1 MNESVNAHPQAKNIL
16 ITGRPRVGK
25 STIIKKVV
33 ERLCT
38 AGYKSIAGFYTTEI
52 IRDNKRV
59 GFSINTLDGRIGRLA
74 EVGFES
80 PYRLGKYGIDMKS
93 FEAIAL
99 TSLEGAITPHPALSP
114 KGRGGIII
122 DEIGYMELKSKPF
135 RELVIKALDSPA
147 FVLAAIMRNRFDF
160 VDEIKARNDVEVI
173 TVRVDNRDRL
183 TDEIAARFSTLFKN
197 SAII

>member
-1 MNESVNAHPQAKNIL
+1 MDKSVNAHPQAKNIL

-33 ERLCT
+33 EKLCT
-38 AGYKSIAGFYTTEI
+38 AGYKNIAGFYTTEI

-93 FEAIAL
+93 FEAVAL
-99 TSLEGAITPHPALSP
+99 TSLEHAIKTNSL
-114 KGRGGIII
+114 IVI
-122 DEIGYMELKSKPF
+122 DEIGYMELKSKRF

-147 FVLAAIMRNRFDF
+147 FVLAAIMRNKFDF
-160 VDEIKARNDVEVI
+160 ADIIKARNDVEVI
-173 TVRVDNRDRL
+173 TIRTDNRNRL
-183 TDEIAARFSTLFKN
+183 TDEIAARFSTLFRN

>member
-1 MNESVNAHPQAKNIL
+1 MNKPANTSHHAKNIL
-16 ITGRPRVGK
+16 LTGRPRVGK

-33 ERLCT
+33 EKLCT
-38 AGYKSIAGFYTTEI
+38 AGYKSIAGFYTAEI

-93 FEAIAL
+93 FEAVAL
-99 TSLEGAITPHPALSP
+99 TSLEHAIKTNSL
-114 KGRGGIII
+114 IVI
-122 DEIGYMELKSKPF
+122 DEIGYMELKSKRF

-147 FVLAAIMRNRFDF
+147 FVLAAIMRNKFDF
-160 VDEIKARNDVEVI
+160 ADIIKARNDVEVI
-173 TVRVDNRDRL
+173 TIRTDNRNRL
-183 TDEIAARFSTLFKN
+183 TDEIAARFSTLFRN

>member
-33 ERLCT
+33 EKLCT
-38 AGYKSIAGFYTTEI
+38 AGYKSIAGFYTAEI

-59 GFSINTLDGRIGRLA
+59 GFIINTLDGRIGRLA

-99 TSLEGAITPHPALSP
+99 TSLEHAIKTNSL
-114 KGRGGIII
+114 IVI
-122 DEIGYMELKSKPF
+122 DEIGYMELKSKRF

-147 FVLAAIMRNRFDF
+147 FVLAAIMRNKFDF
-160 VDEIKARNDVEVI
+160 ADIIKARNDVEVI
-173 TVRVDNRDRL
+173 TVRTDNRDRL
-183 TDEIAARFSTLFKN
+183 TNEITARFSTLF
-197 SAII
+197 

>member
-1 MNESVNAHPQAKNIL
+1 MDKSANVHPQVKNIL
-16 ITGRPRVGK
+16 LTGRPRVGK

-33 ERLCT
+33 EKLCT
-38 AGYKSIAGFYTTEI
+38 AGYKSIAGFYTAEI

-99 TSLEGAITPHPALSP
+99 TSLEHAIKTNSL
-114 KGRGGIII
+114 IVI
-122 DEIGYMELKSKPF
+122 DEIGYMELKSKRF

-147 FVLAAIMRNRFDF
+147 FVLAAIMRNKFDF
-160 VDEIKARNDVEVI
+160 ADIIKARNDVEVI
-173 TVRVDNRDRL
+173 TIRTDNRNRL
-183 TDEIAARFSTLFKN
+183 TDEIAARFSTLFRN

>member
-1 MNESVNAHPQAKNIL
+1 MDKSANVHPQVKNIL
-16 ITGRPRVGK
+16 LTGRPRVGK

-33 ERLCT
+33 EKLCT
-38 AGYKSIAGFYTTEI
+38 AGYKSIAGFYTAEI

-93 FEAIAL
+93 FEAVAL
-99 TSLEGAITPHPALSP
+99 TSLEHAIKTNSL
-114 KGRGGIII
+114 IVI
-122 DEIGYMELKSKPF
+122 DEIGYMELKSKRF

-147 FVLAAIMRNRFDF
+147 FVLAAIMRNKFDF
-160 VDEIKARNDVEVI
+160 ADIIKARNDVEVI
-173 TVRVDNRDRL
+173 TVRTDNRDRL

>member
-1 MNESVNAHPQAKNIL
+1 MDKSANVHPQVKNIL

-33 ERLCT
+33 EKLCT
-38 AGYKSIAGFYTTEI
+38 AGYKSIAGFYTAEI

-99 TSLEGAITPHPALSP
+99 TSLEHAIKTNSL
-114 KGRGGIII
+114 IVI
-122 DEIGYMELKSKPF
+122 DEIGYMELKSKRF
-135 RELVIKALDSPA
+135 RELVIKALDSTA
-147 FVLAAIMRNRFDF
+147 FVLAAIMRNKFDF
-160 VDEIKARNDVEVI
+160 ADIIKARNDVEVI
-173 TVRVDNRDRL
+173 TVRTDNRDRL

>member
-1 MNESVNAHPQAKNIL
+1 MNKPANTSHHAKNIL
-16 ITGRPRVGK
+16 LTGSPRVGK

-59 GFSINTLDGRIGRLA
+59 GFSINTLDGHIGRLA

-99 TSLEGAITPHPALSP
+99 TSLEHAIKTNSL
-114 KGRGGIII
+114 IVI
-122 DEIGYMELKSKPF
+122 DEIGYMELKSKRF

-147 FVLAAIMRNRFDF
+147 FVLAAIMRNKFDF
-160 VDEIKARNDVEVI
+160 ADIIKARNDVEVI
-173 TVRVDNRDRL
+173 TIRTDNRNRL

>member
-1 MNESVNAHPQAKNIL
+1 MNKPANTSHHAKNIL

-74 EVGFES
+74 EVGFGS

-99 TSLEGAITPHPALSP
+99 NSLEEAIKTSSL
-114 KGRGGIII
+114 IVI

-147 FVLAAIMRNRFDF
+147 FVLAAIMRNKFDF
-160 VDEIKARNDVEVI
+160 ADIIKARNDVEVI
-173 TVRVDNRDRL
+173 TVRTDNRDRL

>member
-52 IRDNKRV
+52 ISDNKRV

-99 TSLEGAITPHPALSP
+99 TSLEHAIKTNSL
-114 KGRGGIII
+114 IVI
-122 DEIGYMELKSKPF
+122 DEIGYMELKSKRF

-147 FVLAAIMRNRFDF
+147 FVLAAIMRNKFDF
-160 VDEIKARNDVEVI
+160 ADIIKARNDVEVI
-173 TVRVDNRDRL
+173 TIRTDNRDRL